1 MKMRNRD
8 KIQITRFLCMVS
20 PIVAEIVRTILRS
33 FDWQVSEEGKGLD
46 LAFSIKSGEKQIK
59 FYLHNLLMEIA
70 TIDRDQQ
77 PPRFDENLRDF
88 DFFLTKTTQLTQS
101 KLNILFYLLKEQDLD
116 TTIEDIIQATKHYER
131 IRIWKIDQNKS
142 SPNPG
147 N

>member
-1 MKMRNRD
+1 
-8 KIQITRFLCMVS
+8 MVS
-20 PIVAEIVRTILRS
+20 PIVAEIVRTILKS
-33 FDWQVSEEGKGLD
+33 FDWQVTEEGKGLD

-101 KLNILFYLLKEQDLD
+101 KLNILFHLLKEQDVD
-116 TTIEDIIQATKHYER
+116 TTIEDIIQAAKHYER
-131 IRIWKIDQNKS
+131 IRIWKIDQKKS